1 MKILILINFPYRRV
15 GIKQEV
21 QLMEKMPLEPAPV
34 LVVKSIFQKIDLNIK
49 KKVLMHRE
57 PVTKITTMVRDKVK
71 VKKEVTKK
79 VEASLMLKSKALE
92 NLKVMHRTCPTFSH
106 INKIYNRW
114 TNQKFKNCLLMCSL
128 CMVQI

>member
-1 MKILILINFPYRRV
+1 
-15 GIKQEV
+15 
-21 QLMEKMPLEPAPV
+21 MEKMPLEPAPV

-92 NLKVMHRTCPTFSH
+92 NLKVMHRTCPTFSL